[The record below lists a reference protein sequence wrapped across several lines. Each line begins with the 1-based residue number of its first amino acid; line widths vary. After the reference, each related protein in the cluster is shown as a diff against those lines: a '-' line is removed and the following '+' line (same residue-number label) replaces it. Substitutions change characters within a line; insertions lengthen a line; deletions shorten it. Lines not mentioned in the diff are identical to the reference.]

1 MDLVGFFLS
10 LLWHRDKLA
19 HLGGQ
24 SGASQPLCWVYLW
37 YMVLRITQEMGTD
50 HQTQRFGD
58 GERWVEEAA
67 KTGNSVSRK
76 GKEGAAV
83 KSSERQHE

>member
-1 MDLVGFFLS
+1 
-10 LLWHRDKLA
+10 
-19 HLGGQ
+19 
-24 SGASQPLCWVYLW
+24 
-37 YMVLRITQEMGTD
+37 MVLRITEEMGTD

-76 GKEGAAV
+76 GMERKE
-83 KSSERQHE
+83 QQ

>member
-1 MDLVGFFLS
+1 
-10 LLWHRDKLA
+10 
-19 HLGGQ
+19 
-24 SGASQPLCWVYLW
+24 
-37 YMVLRITQEMGTD
+37 MVLRITQEMGTD